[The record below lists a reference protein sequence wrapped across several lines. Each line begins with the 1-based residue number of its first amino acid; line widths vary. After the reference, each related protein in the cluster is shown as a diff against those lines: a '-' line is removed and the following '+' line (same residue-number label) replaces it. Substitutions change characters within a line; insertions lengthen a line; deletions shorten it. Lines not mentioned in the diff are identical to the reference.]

1 MPQAR
6 VLLGTEVVM
15 DFMNERQPFYQQ
27 TRMLMVAGRVGEFDL
42 WVTAPQV
49 VDLVYLLSEGGKPE
63 LLPRAMERIRGLRT
77 FVQVADLTAANVD
90 RMLAS
95 SGQNPE
101 GQLMVNAAIDLRADF
116 LLTHEP
122 DGLENGL
129 VKVTNVPGMFE
140 WLCENR
146 DLDYTQIE
154 IKRSLSAVIFLSL
167 DTPRCQTTIEISTQ
181 AVRLLTR
188 PAPAGRFIRRGVH
201 GPALRLRASAVSRHR
216 RR

>member
-1 MPQAR
+1 
-6 VLLGTEVVM
+6 
-15 DFMNERQPFYQQ
+15 
-27 TRMLMVAGRVGEFDL
+27 
-42 WVTAPQV
+42 
-49 VDLVYLLSEGGKPE
+49 
-63 LLPRAMERIRGLRT
+63 MERIRGLRT

-95 SGQNPE
+95 SGQNLE
-101 GQLMVNAAIDLRADF
+101 GQRMVNAAIDLRADF

-154 IKRSLSAVIFLSL
+154 I
-167 DTPRCQTTIEISTQ
+167 
-181 AVRLLTR
+181 
-188 PAPAGRFIRRGVH
+188 
-201 GPALRLRASAVSRHR
+201 
-216 RR
+216 

>member
-1 MPQAR
+1 
-6 VLLGTEVVM
+6 M
-15 DFMNERQPFYQQ
+15 DFMNERQPFYRQ

-49 VDLVYLLSEGGKPE
+49 VDLVYLLSEGGKPD

-116 LLTHEP
+116 LLTHDP
-122 DGLENGL
+122 DSLENGL

-154 IKRSLSAVIFLSL
+154 I
-167 DTPRCQTTIEISTQ
+167 
-181 AVRLLTR
+181 
-188 PAPAGRFIRRGVH
+188 
-201 GPALRLRASAVSRHR
+201 
-216 RR
+216 

>member
-1 MPQAR
+1 
-6 VLLGTEVVM
+6 M
-15 DFMNERQPFYQQ
+15 DFMNERQPFYRQ

-49 VDLVYLLSEGGKPE
+49 VDLVYLLSEGGKSD

-116 LLTHEP
+116 LLTHDP

-154 IKRSLSAVIFLSL
+154 I
-167 DTPRCQTTIEISTQ
+167 
-181 AVRLLTR
+181 
-188 PAPAGRFIRRGVH
+188 
-201 GPALRLRASAVSRHR
+201 
-216 RR
+216 

>member
-1 MPQAR
+1 
-6 VLLGTEVVM
+6 M
-15 DFMNERQPFYQQ
+15 DFMNERQPFYRQ

-49 VDLVYLLSEGGKPE
+49 VGLVYLLSEGGKPD

-116 LLTHEP
+116 LLTHDP
-122 DGLENGL
+122 DSLENGL

-154 IKRSLSAVIFLSL
+154 I
-167 DTPRCQTTIEISTQ
+167 
-181 AVRLLTR
+181 
-188 PAPAGRFIRRGVH
+188 
-201 GPALRLRASAVSRHR
+201 
-216 RR
+216 

>member
-1 MPQAR
+1 
-6 VLLGTEVVM
+6 M

-63 LLPRAMERIRGLRT
+63 LLPRAMERVRGLRT

-116 LLTHEP
+116 LLTHDP

-154 IKRSLSAVIFLSL
+154 I
-167 DTPRCQTTIEISTQ
+167 
-181 AVRLLTR
+181 
-188 PAPAGRFIRRGVH
+188 
-201 GPALRLRASAVSRHR
+201 
-216 RR
+216 

>member
-1 MPQAR
+1 
-6 VLLGTEVVM
+6 M
-15 DFMNERQPFYQQ
+15 DFMNERQPFYRQ

-49 VDLVYLLSEGGKPE
+49 VDLVYLLSEGGKPD

-122 DGLENGL
+122 DGLDNGR
-129 VKVTNVPGMFE
+129 VQVTNVPGMFE

-154 IKRSLSAVIFLSL
+154 I
-167 DTPRCQTTIEISTQ
+167 
-181 AVRLLTR
+181 
-188 PAPAGRFIRRGVH
+188 
-201 GPALRLRASAVSRHR
+201 
-216 RR
+216 

>member
-1 MPQAR
+1 
-6 VLLGTEVVM
+6 M
-15 DFMNERQPFYQQ
+15 DFMNERQPFYRQ

-90 RMLAS
+90 RVLAS
-95 SGQNPE
+95 SGHNPE

-116 LLTHEP
+116 LLTHDP
-122 DGLENGL
+122 GGLENGL
-129 VKVTNVPGMFE
+129 VKVTDVPGMFE

-154 IKRSLSAVIFLSL
+154 I
-167 DTPRCQTTIEISTQ
+167 
-181 AVRLLTR
+181 
-188 PAPAGRFIRRGVH
+188 
-201 GPALRLRASAVSRHR
+201 
-216 RR
+216 

>member
-90 RMLAS
+90 RVLAS
-95 SGQNPE
+95 SGHNPE
-101 GQLMVNAAIDLRADF
+101 GHLRADF
-116 LLTHEP
+116 LLTHDP
-122 DGLENGL
+122 CGLENGL

-154 IKRSLSAVIFLSL
+154 I
-167 DTPRCQTTIEISTQ
+167 
-181 AVRLLTR
+181 
-188 PAPAGRFIRRGVH
+188 
-201 GPALRLRASAVSRHR
+201 
-216 RR
+216 

>member
-1 MPQAR
+1 
-6 VLLGTEVVM
+6 
-15 DFMNERQPFYQQ
+15 
-27 TRMLMVAGRVGEFDL
+27 MVAGRVGEFDL

-49 VDLVYLLSEGGKPE
+49 VDLVYLLSEGGKSD

-116 LLTHEP
+116 LLTHDP

-154 IKRSLSAVIFLSL
+154 I
-167 DTPRCQTTIEISTQ
+167 
-181 AVRLLTR
+181 
-188 PAPAGRFIRRGVH
+188 
-201 GPALRLRASAVSRHR
+201 
-216 RR
+216 

>member
-15 DFMNERQPFYQQ
+15 DFMNERQPFYRQ

-49 VDLVYLLSEGGKPE
+49 VDLVYLLSEGGKPD

-116 LLTHEP
+116 LLTHDP
-122 DGLENGL
+122 DGLENGRARTAIWTTR
-129 VKVTNVPGMFE
+129 KSRFSEAFP
-140 WLCENR
+140 
-146 DLDYTQIE
+146 
-154 IKRSLSAVIFLSL
+154 LSPFCHLTLPSA
-167 DTPRCQTTIEISTQ
+167 
-181 AVRLLTR
+181 RLQSKL
-188 PAPAGRFIRRGVH
+188 
-201 GPALRLRASAVSRHR
+201 ALKL
-216 RR
+216 

>member
-1 MPQAR
+1 
-6 VLLGTEVVM
+6 
-15 DFMNERQPFYQQ
+15 
-27 TRMLMVAGRVGEFDL
+27 
-42 WVTAPQV
+42 
-49 VDLVYLLSEGGKPE
+49 
-63 LLPRAMERIRGLRT
+63 MERIRGLRT

-122 DGLENGL
+122 GGLENGL

-154 IKRSLSAVIFLSL
+154 I
-167 DTPRCQTTIEISTQ
+167 
-181 AVRLLTR
+181 
-188 PAPAGRFIRRGVH
+188 
-201 GPALRLRASAVSRHR
+201 
-216 RR
+216 

>member
-1 MPQAR
+1 
-6 VLLGTEVVM
+6 M
-15 DFMNERQPFYQQ
+15 DFMNERQPFYRQ

-49 VDLVYLLSEGGKPE
+49 VDLVYLLSEGGKPD

-116 LLTHEP
+116 LLTHDP

-154 IKRSLSAVIFLSL
+154 I
-167 DTPRCQTTIEISTQ
+167 
-181 AVRLLTR
+181 
-188 PAPAGRFIRRGVH
+188 
-201 GPALRLRASAVSRHR
+201 
-216 RR
+216 

>member
-1 MPQAR
+1 
-6 VLLGTEVVM
+6 M

-63 LLPRAMERIRGLRT
+63 LLPRAMERVRGLRT
-77 FVQVADLTAANVD
+77 FVRVADLTAANVD

-116 LLTHEP
+116 LLAHEP

-154 IKRSLSAVIFLSL
+154 I
-167 DTPRCQTTIEISTQ
+167 
-181 AVRLLTR
+181 
-188 PAPAGRFIRRGVH
+188 
-201 GPALRLRASAVSRHR
+201 
-216 RR
+216 

>member
-1 MPQAR
+1 
-6 VLLGTEVVM
+6 M
-15 DFMNERQPFYQQ
+15 DFMNERQPFYRQ

-90 RMLAS
+90 RVLAS
-95 SGQNPE
+95 SGHNPE

-116 LLTHEP
+116 LLTHDP
-122 DGLENGL
+122 GGLENGL

-154 IKRSLSAVIFLSL
+154 I
-167 DTPRCQTTIEISTQ
+167 
-181 AVRLLTR
+181 
-188 PAPAGRFIRRGVH
+188 
-201 GPALRLRASAVSRHR
+201 
-216 RR
+216 

>member
-42 WVTAPQV
+42 WVTARQV

-90 RMLAS
+90 RVLAS
-95 SGQNPE
+95 SGHNPE
-101 GQLMVNAAIDLRADF
+101 GQLMVNARHRPARGLPA
-116 LLTHEP
+116 HERSRRP
-122 DGLENGL
+122 GNGL
-129 VKVTNVPGMFE
+129 VKVTDVPGMFE

-154 IKRSLSAVIFLSL
+154 I
-167 DTPRCQTTIEISTQ
+167 
-181 AVRLLTR
+181 
-188 PAPAGRFIRRGVH
+188 
-201 GPALRLRASAVSRHR
+201 
-216 RR
+216 

>member
-1 MPQAR
+1 
-6 VLLGTEVVM
+6 M

-63 LLPRAMERIRGLRT
+63 MLPRAMERIRGLRT

-90 RMLAS
+90 RVLAS
-95 SGQNPE
+95 SGHNPE

-116 LLTHEP
+116 LLTHDP
-122 DGLENGL
+122 GGLENGL

-154 IKRSLSAVIFLSL
+154 I
-167 DTPRCQTTIEISTQ
+167 
-181 AVRLLTR
+181 
-188 PAPAGRFIRRGVH
+188 
-201 GPALRLRASAVSRHR
+201 
-216 RR
+216 

>member
-15 DFMNERQPFYQQ
+15 DFMNERQPFYRQ

-49 VDLVYLLSEGGKPE
+49 VDLVYLLSEGGEPD

-116 LLTHEP
+116 LLAHDP

-154 IKRSLSAVIFLSL
+154 I
-167 DTPRCQTTIEISTQ
+167 
-181 AVRLLTR
+181 
-188 PAPAGRFIRRGVH
+188 
-201 GPALRLRASAVSRHR
+201 
-216 RR
+216 

>member
-1 MPQAR
+1 
-6 VLLGTEVVM
+6 M

-63 LLPRAMERIRGLRT
+63 MLPRAMERIRGLRT

-90 RMLAS
+90 RVLAS
-95 SGQNPE
+95 SGHNPE

-116 LLTHEP
+116 LLTHDP
-122 DGLENGL
+122 GGLENGL
-129 VKVTNVPGMFE
+129 VKVTDVPGMFE

-154 IKRSLSAVIFLSL
+154 I
-167 DTPRCQTTIEISTQ
+167 
-181 AVRLLTR
+181 
-188 PAPAGRFIRRGVH
+188 
-201 GPALRLRASAVSRHR
+201 
-216 RR
+216 

>member
-1 MPQAR
+1 
-6 VLLGTEVVM
+6 M

-77 FVQVADLTAANVD
+77 FVQVADLTAANID

-122 DGLENGL
+122 DGLGNGL

-154 IKRSLSAVIFLSL
+154 I
-167 DTPRCQTTIEISTQ
+167 
-181 AVRLLTR
+181 
-188 PAPAGRFIRRGVH
+188 
-201 GPALRLRASAVSRHR
+201 
-216 RR
+216 

>member
-1 MPQAR
+1 
-6 VLLGTEVVM
+6 M

-49 VDLVYLLSEGGKPE
+49 VDLVYLLSEGGKLE
-63 LLPRAMERIRGLRT
+63 LLPRAMERVRGLRT

-116 LLTHEP
+116 LLTHDP
-122 DGLENGL
+122 DSLENGL

-154 IKRSLSAVIFLSL
+154 I
-167 DTPRCQTTIEISTQ
+167 
-181 AVRLLTR
+181 
-188 PAPAGRFIRRGVH
+188 
-201 GPALRLRASAVSRHR
+201 
-216 RR
+216 

>member
-63 LLPRAMERIRGLRT
+63 LLPRAMERVRGLRT

-95 SGQNPE
+95 SGQRRHRPAGRLPAHARTGRTGKRP
-101 GQLMVNAAIDLRADF
+101 GQGHERAG
-116 LLTHEP
+116 HVRMAVREP
-122 DGLENGL
+122 RPGLHA
-129 VKVTNVPGMFE
+129 
-140 WLCENR
+140 NR
-146 DLDYTQIE
+146 DLA
-154 IKRSLSAVIFLSL
+154 KPSLCHLPV
-167 DTPRCQTTIEISTQ
+167 T
-181 AVRLLTR
+181 
-188 PAPAGRFIRRGVH
+188 
-201 GPALRLRASAVSRHR
+201 
-216 RR
+216 

>member
-1 MPQAR
+1 
-6 VLLGTEVVM
+6 M

-101 GQLMVNAAIDLRADF
+101 GQLMINAAIDLRADF

-154 IKRSLSAVIFLSL
+154 I
-167 DTPRCQTTIEISTQ
+167 
-181 AVRLLTR
+181 
-188 PAPAGRFIRRGVH
+188 
-201 GPALRLRASAVSRHR
+201 
-216 RR
+216 

>member
-42 WVTAPQV
+42 WDNRPARWSTSSTCSPKAASPSCCRAP
-49 VDLVYLLSEGGKPE
+49 
-63 LLPRAMERIRGLRT
+63 MERIRGLRT

-90 RMLAS
+90 RVLAS
-95 SGQNPE
+95 SGHNPE

-116 LLTHEP
+116 LLTNDP
-122 DGLENGL
+122 GGLENGL
-129 VKVTNVPGMFE
+129 VKVTDVPGMFE

-154 IKRSLSAVIFLSL
+154 I
-167 DTPRCQTTIEISTQ
+167 
-181 AVRLLTR
+181 
-188 PAPAGRFIRRGVH
+188 
-201 GPALRLRASAVSRHR
+201 
-216 RR
+216 

>member
-6 VLLGTEVVM
+6 VLLGTEVVV

-63 LLPRAMERIRGLRT
+63 LLPRAMERVRGLRT

-116 LLTHEP
+116 LLAHDPGRPGKRPGQGHERAGHVRMAVREP
-122 DGLENGL
+122 RPGLHA
-129 VKVTNVPGMFE
+129 
-140 WLCENR
+140 NR
-146 DLDYTQIE
+146 DLA
-154 IKRSLSAVIFLSL
+154 KPS
-167 DTPRCQTTIEISTQ
+167 RCHLPVT
-181 AVRLLTR
+181 
-188 PAPAGRFIRRGVH
+188 
-201 GPALRLRASAVSRHR
+201 
-216 RR
+216 

>member
-6 VLLGTEVVM
+6 VLLGTEIVM
-15 DFMNERQPFYQQ
+15 DFMNERQPFYRQ

-49 VDLVYLLSEGGKPE
+49 VDLVYLLSEGGKPD
-63 LLPRAMERIRGLRT
+63 LLPRAMERLRT

-154 IKRSLSAVIFLSL
+154 I
-167 DTPRCQTTIEISTQ
+167 
-181 AVRLLTR
+181 
-188 PAPAGRFIRRGVH
+188 
-201 GPALRLRASAVSRHR
+201 
-216 RR
+216 

>member
-6 VLLGTEVVM
+6 VLLGIEVVM

-95 SGQNPE
+95 SGHNPE

-116 LLTHEP
+116 LLTHDP

-129 VKVTNVPGMFE
+129 VKVTDVPGMFD

-154 IKRSLSAVIFLSL
+154 I
-167 DTPRCQTTIEISTQ
+167 
-181 AVRLLTR
+181 
-188 PAPAGRFIRRGVH
+188 
-201 GPALRLRASAVSRHR
+201 
-216 RR
+216 

>member
-1 MPQAR
+1 
-6 VLLGTEVVM
+6 M

-77 FVQVADLTAANVD
+77 FVQVADLTPANVD

-154 IKRSLSAVIFLSL
+154 I
-167 DTPRCQTTIEISTQ
+167 
-181 AVRLLTR
+181 
-188 PAPAGRFIRRGVH
+188 
-201 GPALRLRASAVSRHR
+201 
-216 RR
+216 

>member
-1 MPQAR
+1 
-6 VLLGTEVVM
+6 M

-116 LLTHEP
+116 LLTHDP

-154 IKRSLSAVIFLSL
+154 F
-167 DTPRCQTTIEISTQ
+167 
-181 AVRLLTR
+181 
-188 PAPAGRFIRRGVH
+188 
-201 GPALRLRASAVSRHR
+201 
-216 RR
+216 

>member
-1 MPQAR
+1 
-6 VLLGTEVVM
+6 M
-15 DFMNERQPFYQQ
+15 DFMNERQPFYRQ

-42 WVTAPQV
+42 WVTAPQL

-90 RMLAS
+90 RVLAS
-95 SGQNPE
+95 SGHNPE

-116 LLTHEP
+116 LLTHDP
-122 DGLENGL
+122 GGLENGL
-129 VKVTNVPGMFE
+129 VKVTDVPGMFE

-154 IKRSLSAVIFLSL
+154 I
-167 DTPRCQTTIEISTQ
+167 
-181 AVRLLTR
+181 
-188 PAPAGRFIRRGVH
+188 
-201 GPALRLRASAVSRHR
+201 
-216 RR
+216 

>member
-1 MPQAR
+1 
-6 VLLGTEVVM
+6 
-15 DFMNERQPFYQQ
+15 
-27 TRMLMVAGRVGEFDL
+27 MLMVAGRVGEFDL

-49 VDLVYLLSEGGKPE
+49 VDLVYLLSEGGKSD

-116 LLTHEP
+116 LLTHDP

-154 IKRSLSAVIFLSL
+154 I
-167 DTPRCQTTIEISTQ
+167 
-181 AVRLLTR
+181 
-188 PAPAGRFIRRGVH
+188 
-201 GPALRLRASAVSRHR
+201 
-216 RR
+216 

>member
-101 GQLMVNAAIDLRADF
+101 GQLMVNAALDLRA
-116 LLTHEP
+116 
-122 DGLENGL
+122 GAAN
-129 VKVTNVPGMFE
+129 
-140 WLCENR
+140 
-146 DLDYTQIE
+146 
-154 IKRSLSAVIFLSL
+154 
-167 DTPRCQTTIEISTQ
+167 
-181 AVRLLTR
+181 
-188 PAPAGRFIRRGVH
+188 
-201 GPALRLRASAVSRHR
+201 
-216 RR
+216 

>member
-1 MPQAR
+1 
-6 VLLGTEVVM
+6 M
-15 DFMNERQPFYQQ
+15 DFMNERQPFYRQ

-63 LLPRAMERIRGLRT
+63 LLPRAMERVRGLRT

-116 LLTHEP
+116 LLTHDP
-122 DGLENGL
+122 GGLENGL

-154 IKRSLSAVIFLSL
+154 I
-167 DTPRCQTTIEISTQ
+167 
-181 AVRLLTR
+181 
-188 PAPAGRFIRRGVH
+188 
-201 GPALRLRASAVSRHR
+201 
-216 RR
+216 

>member
-15 DFMNERQPFYQQ
+15 DFMNERQPFYHQ

-63 LLPRAMERIRGLRT
+63 LLPRAMERIRGTRT
-77 FVQVADLTAANVD
+77 FVQVADFTAANVD

-122 DGLENGL
+122 DGLGNGL
-129 VKVTNVPGMFE
+129 VKVTNVSGMFE

-154 IKRSLSAVIFLSL
+154 I
-167 DTPRCQTTIEISTQ
+167 
-181 AVRLLTR
+181 
-188 PAPAGRFIRRGVH
+188 
-201 GPALRLRASAVSRHR
+201 
-216 RR
+216 

>member
-1 MPQAR
+1 
-6 VLLGTEVVM
+6 M
-15 DFMNERQPFYQQ
+15 DFMNERQPFYRQ

-116 LLTHEP
+116 LLTHDP

-154 IKRSLSAVIFLSL
+154 I
-167 DTPRCQTTIEISTQ
+167 
-181 AVRLLTR
+181 
-188 PAPAGRFIRRGVH
+188 
-201 GPALRLRASAVSRHR
+201 
-216 RR
+216 